1 MTLSMNQF
9 AIEPIAGD
17 LSLPR
22 TGMVISGQI
31 AASESTNVV
40 PAQAVKLDTT
50 APYGGVPQVLAMTAD
65 SDPVFAIV
73 IRNLKNAF
81 FVANDPLELAQRNS
95 VIWMTAGAAM
105 NPGTF
110 VRFAY
115 STKKV
120 VAAATGNY
128 SIIGSLLDKA
138 TADGTLVRVL
148 LQVPEV
154 ESTTA

>member
-9 AIEPIAGD
+9 TIEPVAGD

-22 TGMVISGQI
+22 TGMVISGQV
-31 AASESTNVV
+31 AASESTSIV
-40 PAQAVKLDTT
+40 PAQAVKLDTS
-50 APYGGVPQVLAMTAD
+50 APFGGVPQVLAMTAD
-65 SDPVFAIV
+65 SDPVFAV
-73 IRNLKNAF
+73 AIRNLKNPS
-81 FVANDPLELAQRNS
+81 FVANDALELAQRNS

-105 NPGTF
+105 NPGVF

-115 STKKV
+115 ATKKV

-138 TADGTLVRVL
+138 TADGAVVRVL
-148 LQVPEV
+148 LQVPET